1 MNREV
6 AVNRRDA
13 LRLAATVAVPMLVP
27 GRVWGAHAPSK
38 QVTLGSIGV
47 GGMGN
52 GNMSNFL
59 GNEEC
64 RVVAVADVD
73 AKHLEGAANRVNQRY
88 GNQDCKAYRDFRGL
102 LARGDI
108 DAVCISTPDH
118 WHSIPAIMA
127 AQAKKDIYCEKPLSH
142 TLGEGIAMVEA
153 VERNQRIWQTGSWQ
167 RSVLNFRWAAG
178 LVANGRIGK
187 IKRVE
192 VGLPSGHSNRA
203 KGGGKA
209 PFSDPPQEVDY
220 NFWIGP
226 ARMMPFN
233 EDRFHFHWRWNY
245 NTGGGQMMDWIGHH
259 CDIGH
264 WGLSNPEFGCGPDDR
279 VGPLTVSATAE
290 FPPQDAIWNTATR
303 YRVTCQYPN
312 QVEMVLAGGHSDIRG
327 GTKWIGTDGWIWVN
341 RGGFDASNKE
351 WVDTLKRGKNRV
363 EEAEEK
369 FSFRLMVSTNH
380 WVQFID
386 SVKSR
391 KPTVTPIAVAHRS
404 QTPGH
409 LGLIAARLGR
419 TLKWDA
425 AAQQIIGDAEASQM
439 VSKTFRPPWH
449 LPV

>member
-1 MNREV
+1 MKREV
-6 AVNRRDA
+6 VLNRREA
-13 LRLAATVAVPMLVP
+13 LKLAATVAVPLFVP

-47 GGMGN
+47 GGMGS
-52 GNMSNFL
+52 GNMGNFL
-59 GNEEC
+59 GNEDC

-73 AKHLEGAANRVNQRY
+73 AKHLEAAANRVNQRY
-88 GNQDCKAYRDFRGL
+88 GNKDCKAYRDFRAL
-102 LARGDI
+102 LARADI

-127 AQAKKDIYCEKPLSH
+127 ANAKKDIYCEKPLSH

-153 VERNQRIWQTGSWQ
+153 VERNGRIWQTGSWQ

-187 IKRVE
+187 IQRVE
-192 VGLPSGHSNRA
+192 VGLPSGHWSRSEPN
-203 KGGGKA
+203 GKA
-209 PFSDPPQEVDY
+209 PFSDPPPEVDY

-226 ARMMPFN
+226 SRMVPFN
-233 EDRFHFHWRWNY
+233 VDRFHFHWRWNY
-245 NTGGGQMMDWIGHH
+245 NTGGGQLLDWIGHH

-264 WGLSNPEFGCGPDDR
+264 WGLSNAEFGCGPDDR
-279 VGPLTVSATAE
+279 VGPLRVSATAE
-290 FPPQDAIWNTATR
+290 FPPEDAIWNTATR
-303 YRVTCQYPN
+303 YRITCQYPN
-312 QVEMVLAGGHSDIRG
+312 QVEVVLAGGHQDIRG
-327 GTKWIGTDGWIWVN
+327 GTKWIGSDGWVWVN

-351 WVDTLKRGKNRV
+351 WVDTLKRGKKRV

-369 FSFRLMVSTNH
+369 FSFRLMVSPNH
-380 WVQFID
+380 WGQFID

-391 KPTVTPIAVAHRS
+391 QPTVTPIAVAHRS

-419 TLKWDA
+419 TLNWDA
-425 AAQQIIGDAEASQM
+425 AAQQIVGDAEASQM

-449 LPV
+449 L

>member
-1 MNREV
+1 MNRTV
-6 AVNRRDA
+6 AVSRRDA
-13 LRLAATVAVPMLVP
+13 LKLAATVAVPMLVP
-27 GRVWGAHAPSK
+27 GRVWGVHAPSK
-38 QVTLGSIGV
+38 QVTLGCIGV
-47 GGMGN
+47 GGMGS
-52 GNMSNFL
+52 GNMGNFL
-59 GNEEC
+59 GNEDC

-88 GNQDCKAYRDFRGL
+88 GSKDCKAYRDFRGL

-127 AQAKKDIYCEKPLSH
+127 AAAKKDIYCEKPLSH

-187 IKRVE
+187 IQRVE
-192 VGLPSGHSNRA
+192 VGLPSGHWSRSGPN
-203 KGGGKA
+203 GKA

-226 ARMMPFN
+226 SRMMPFN
-233 EDRFHFHWRWNY
+233 VDRFHFHWRWNY
-245 NTGGGQMMDWIGHH
+245 NTGGGQLMDWIGHH

-264 WGLSNPEFGCGPDDR
+264 WGLSNPAFGCGPDDR
-279 VGPLTVSATAE
+279 VGPLAVSATADL
-290 FPPQDAIWNTATR
+290 PPQDAIWNTATR
-303 YRVTCQYPN
+303 YRITCQYPN
-312 QVEMVLAGGHSDIRG
+312 QVEVVLAGGHKDIRG

-341 RGGFDASNKE
+341 RSGFEASNKE
-351 WVDTLKRGKNRV
+351 WADTLKRGKKRV

-369 FSFRLMVSTNH
+369 FDFRLMVSANH
-380 WVQFID
+380 WGQFID

-425 AAQQIIGDAEASQM
+425 AAQQIIGDPEASQM
-439 VSKTFRPPWH
+439 VSKQFRPPWH
-449 LPV
+449 F